1 MAEHTEQVQKLREI
15 VIEIA
20 TEMELSKPDLLQ
32 DEVEELGKRL
42 ESVRQSISVLADIAD
57 ARSNNEIECHQNIE
71 VVKANLNE
79 MRIVSSFNTKFLLLI
94 FIGYFQIIFN
104 DNNNNYVLVKF

>member
-1 MAEHTEQVQKLREI
+1 
-15 VIEIA
+15 
-20 TEMELSKPDLLQ
+20 MELSKPDLLQ

-71 VVKANLNE
+71 DAKANLNE
-79 MRIVSSFNTKFLLLI
+79 MRVVSSFNKYNI
-94 FIGYFQIIFN
+94 FVVHLYWIFSN
-104 DNNNNYVLVKF
+104 SF